1 MAQDVDKL
9 IVVNRPGML
18 AKYGAAGAAEVEK
31 AVKRLVAADGR
42 RGLVAVVVD
51 IADAVEM
58 TKHGGRPIIS
68 SKDQPGAKRA
78 VDALDA
84 SISPDYIMLLDG
96 PDVIPHITLDAIPGL
111 HDGDTTIDS
120 DLPYA
125 SPAGY
130 SRVPSRFLAVTRVVG
145 RLPMTQGSKDAKAFV
160 ALIDRCATH
169 QPVQQS
175 EFRKYFAAS
184 AQVWDISTRLS
195 LSAVFGQH
203 DDLQLSPPSGHPGI
217 DTNLGRLAHFINC
230 HGAAGDPQ
238 FYGQQ
243 GDTYPVAMH
252 STKTRPKVKLGAVV
266 AAECCFGAELYD
278 HGMLRTAQP
287 LCMAYLLNG
296 AAAFLGSTTIAY
308 GPADSNAQADLI
320 TQYFMDAVLNGASSG
335 RALLKA
341 RQDLIRKASMSGA
354 TNLKT
359 LVQFVLYG
367 DPSLVLVDVPNE
379 DRAPELAIVEQ
390 AGGGG
395 KLAGS
400 PDGRSM
406 RKQRRIEAVS
416 DGKALAESAAKPGAR
431 LDKNGTAL
439 RRVSQLAK
447 QHGFSVKPEAFE
459 VTGGAKYRAASK
471 ALDRQQRVVVFT
483 ERQKSEWSGPAYRVM
498 VAHLLDDGIT
508 AVEISDSR

>member
-1 MAQDVDKL
+1 MALDVDKL
-9 IVVNRPGML
+9 IVVNRRGMA
-18 AKYGAAGAAEVEK
+18 AKYGEAGSAQIDAAIT
-31 AVKRLVAADGR
+31 RLVAADKK
-42 RGLVAVVVD
+42 RGLLTVVVD
-51 IADAVEM
+51 IANKAEM
-58 TKHGGRPIIS
+58 AKYKGQPIIS
-68 SKDQPGAKRA
+68 KDDQSGAKRA

-84 SISPDYIMLLDG
+84 ALSPDYIMLLDG
-96 PDVIPHITLDAIPGL
+96 PDVVPHITLDGIPGL
-111 HDGDTTIDS
+111 HDGDATIDS

-130 SRVPSRFLAVTRVVG
+130 SRTASRYLAVTRVVG
-145 RLPMTQGSKDAKAFV
+145 RLPMTQGSKDAQAFV

-169 QPVQQS
+169 VPVAQAK
-175 EFRKYFAAS
+175 FRSYFAAS
-184 AQVWDISTRLS
+184 AQVWEISTQLS
-195 LSAVFGQH
+195 LSAVFGSH
-203 DDLQLSPPSGHPGI
+203 ADLQLSPPSGHPGI
-217 DTNLGRLAHFINC
+217 DAHLGKLAHFINC

-243 GDTYPVAMH
+243 GQNYPVVMH
-252 STKTRPKVKLGAVV
+252 SLNTAAKVKKGAVV
-266 AAECCFGAELYD
+266 AAECCYGAELYD
-278 HGMLRTAQP
+278 NGLLGNAQP

-320 TQYFMDAVLNGASSG
+320 TQYFMEAVLNGASSG

-341 RQDLIRKASMSGA
+341 RQDFIRKAAMSGA

-359 LVQFVLYG
+359 LAQFVLYG

-406 RKQRRIEAVS
+406 RKQRRVEAVS
-416 DGKALAESAAKPGAR
+416 EGKALADSASKPGPRLEKNGSALERVRRLAKDYGFTAKPE
-431 LDKNGTAL
+431 T
-439 RRVSQLAK
+439 
-447 QHGFSVKPEAFE
+447 FS

-483 ERQKSEWSGPAYRVM
+483 ERQTSEWSGSAYRVM
-498 VAHLLDDGIT
+498 VAHMLDDGIT